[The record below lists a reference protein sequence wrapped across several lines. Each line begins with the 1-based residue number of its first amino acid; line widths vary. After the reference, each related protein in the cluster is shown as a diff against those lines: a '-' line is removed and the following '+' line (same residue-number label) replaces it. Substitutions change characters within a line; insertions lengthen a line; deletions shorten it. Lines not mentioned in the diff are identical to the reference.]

1 MTSSPILVSARVQAT
16 NRSTFVWV
24 PLLVLGG
31 ATVLTLAIW
40 WVVKAAGAEAQLFSG
55 SVQAPFWYLLVVGAQ
70 TVALTF
76 PFTQAL
82 SLSRRDFWLG
92 AMLNFSVFSI
102 LFGTLLWLLGVVE
115 RATGGWWMNGR
126 MFAFPLKLEGG
137 VNIPEAGS
145 PWYLLLYALMAM
157 MALSVGFAF
166 GTIYK
171 RFGPAGLTLAITGTV
186 AALIA
191 LLYLSIQGDWWP
203 TLQAWFPMDRFPG
216 NVAIITALIA
226 ALGFLVSWALIRK
239 VPA

>member
-1 MTSSPILVSARVQAT
+1 MMSSPILVSARVQAT
-16 NRSTFVWV
+16 NRNTFVWV

-31 ATVLTLAIW
+31 ATVLTLAVW
-40 WVVKAAGAEAQLFSG
+40 WAVKAAGAEAQLFSG

-82 SLSRRDFWLG
+82 SISRRDFWLG

-102 LFGTLLWLLGVVE
+102 LFGTLLWLLGIIE
-115 RATGGWWMNGR
+115 RATGGWWMNGT

-137 VNIPEAGS
+137 VTIPEAGS
-145 PWYLLLYALMAM
+145 AWYLLLYALMAM

-166 GTIYK
+166 GTVYK
-171 RFGPAGLTLAITGTV
+171 RFGPTGLTLAITGTV
-186 AALIA
+186 AALIV
-191 LLYLSIQGDWWP
+191 LFFLSVKLDWWP
-203 TLQAWFPMDRFPG
+203 TLQAWFPVDRFAG
-216 NVAIITALIA
+216 NVAIITALVAGI
-226 ALGFLVSWALIRK
+226 GFLVSWALIRR